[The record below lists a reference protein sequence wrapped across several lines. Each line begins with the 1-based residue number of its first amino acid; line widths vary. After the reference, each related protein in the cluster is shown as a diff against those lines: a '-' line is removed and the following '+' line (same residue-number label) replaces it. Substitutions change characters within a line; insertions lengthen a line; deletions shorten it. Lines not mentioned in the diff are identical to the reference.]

1 MKVLAT
7 GATGQYGHHVVTAL
21 VAHGIDVRG
30 VVHDPAKADEASSA
44 GAAETVQ
51 VDLADTDGVAEALL
65 GVEGVFLITPAFHPD
80 ATVMALNVVAAAVD
94 VGVEKLVYNGV
105 YHPSLSLP
113 NHAGT
118 RPVEEALYTSNLD
131 FTVLQP
137 AMYIQ
142 ALEATYR
149 SALETGAVVAPW
161 SKHSKMTYVD
171 YRDVAEVAALAF
183 VDPRLSRGTFELAA
197 GGMVDRVEIAE
208 MMSRWRGARC
218 GPRTPTTSLQ
228 GPRAW
233 PRCSSITTGMDF
245 TGAIRLFC
253 KPFCSANHA
262 QLPNSSPSL
271 RSNTQAANQGFR
283 RRTSAYERKIQH
295 ACPRFRQPAR
305 RRPGRP
311 GTAGVEHCGLDGWG
325 DCDLARNDR
334 RERIQGSGDR
344 GCTSS
349 NRCRTRCPVATA
361 PRPHPDT
368 FHT

>member
-142 ALEATYR
+142 LLR
-149 SALETGAVVAPW
+149 PPISALETGAVVAPW

-183 VDPRLSRGTFELAA
+183 VDPRLSRGTIELAA
-197 GGMVDRVEIAE
+197 GMVDRVEIAE
-208 MMSRWRGARC
+208 MMSRVA
-218 GPRTPTTSLQ
+218 
-228 GPRAW
+228 
-233 PRCSSITTGMDF
+233 
-245 TGAIRLFC
+245 
-253 KPFCSANHA
+253 
-262 QLPNSSPSL
+262 
-271 RSNTQAANQGFR
+271 
-283 RRTSAYERKIQH
+283 
-295 ACPRFRQPAR
+295 
-305 RRPGRP
+305 GRP
-311 GTAGVEHCGLDGWG
+311 LRAEDTDDVPAGPEGLATMFIDYDRHGFHG
-325 DCDLARNDR
+325 GNSLVLQAVLQREPRSVAEFIAELA
-334 RERIQGSGDR
+334 Q
-344 GCTSS
+344 
-349 NRCRTRCPVATA
+349 
-361 PRPHPDT
+361 
-368 FHT
+368 